1 MVDQVHNQVA
11 RTTTDIFASRSL
23 EKIGLDAKD
32 SEVKKSFWNI
42 LGIVSDAETAELKKR
57 SEEARATFLSAR
69 IKADALNVM
78 YPPSDFDTEVN
89 EGNISI
95 PWIEVKKG
103 AGTGTGTATQ
113 TQVTNP
119 GITPHLILD
128 HNPIE
133 HLRTKYFKK
142 TTPRSTRTLRAKSVK
157 KEEVK
162 PVDAAVTPPADPT
175 PPPASD
181 APPTEMKDDQTLE
194 PPKEEKA
201 EDAGEK
207 KEEAFLEHHPNT
219 YSYLR
224 GILDI
229 LQARII
235 EINKTE
241 EAIDR
246 RFTQNFEPPSERE
259 LAQMKRD
266 RIEVL
271 RALLQLRVAL
281 TQTYLRHG
289 HNPDAA
295 TYYAEANLDMAMEGL
310 SDLSSFTINGASSDE
325 ENFVGDL
332 GGLTYRRLQ
341 HVIRNGRPA
350 TLPEELMGAPDEAKE
365 GTTFLKAFQVA
376 RIAAYNKWKK
386 YWYIAVIGGV
396 ALVAYWKWDYIK
408 DKFTPS
414 TTNQPVNTAPVNPG
428 EKKDSPSDPAP
439 VEPPKPKDGDK
450 PPDPPPPPK

>member
-1 MVDQVHNQVA
+1 LLLVGFAKANQVA

-162 PVDAAVTPPADPT
+162 PSGVDRQAKT
-175 PPPASD
+175 
-181 APPTEMKDDQTLE
+181 
-194 PPKEEKA
+194 
-201 EDAGEK
+201 
-207 KEEAFLEHHPNT
+207 
-219 YSYLR
+219 R
-224 GILDI
+224 G
-229 LQARII
+229 R
-235 EINKTE
+235 
-241 EAIDR
+241 
-246 RFTQNFEPPSERE
+246 
-259 LAQMKRD
+259 
-266 RIEVL
+266 
-271 RALLQLRVAL
+271 
-281 TQTYLRHG
+281 
-289 HNPDAA
+289 
-295 TYYAEANLDMAMEGL
+295 
-310 SDLSSFTINGASSDE
+310 
-325 ENFVGDL
+325 
-332 GGLTYRRLQ
+332 
-341 HVIRNGRPA
+341 
-350 TLPEELMGAPDEAKE
+350 
-365 GTTFLKAFQVA
+365 
-376 RIAAYNKWKK
+376 
-386 YWYIAVIGGV
+386 
-396 ALVAYWKWDYIK
+396 
-408 DKFTPS
+408 
-414 TTNQPVNTAPVNPG
+414 
-428 EKKDSPSDPAP
+428 
-439 VEPPKPKDGDK
+439 
-450 PPDPPPPPK
+450 